1 MDAIAITLN
10 GSPVSGRPG
19 MTILDLARE
28 VGIKIPTLCHDPSLK
43 PAGVCRIC
51 LVEEE
56 KSARLLASCIT
67 PISTGMVINTES
79 PAVIEN
85 RKVIVKLMLASHPES
100 CVLCEKGNRCHL
112 RSLAAEL
119 GIGRVDYYPMP
130 KFSGTQEVNPFILRD
145 LSKCV
150 LCGKCIRADQELVV
164 TGALDYLGR
173 GFQAA
178 PATVF
183 NGPLE
188 TSECTF
194 CGTCLTMCPTG
205 ALFEKGKPHLGT
217 PAARVSSLC
226 SYCGCGCNIFIETVD
241 NKIVSVAPNP
251 ENSPNGRTLCA
262 KGHFGF
268 DYIHHHDRLKKPLIR
283 KEGALQEAEWD
294 EALDFAAKG
303 LMECHSK
310 YGPEALAFLGSSKCT
325 NEENFLFQKIARA
338 VFGTNNI
345 DNGARLHSGAS
356 VESLPFGAMTN
367 PLEDIEQ
374 SDAIFV
380 FGSNPSASHP
390 VASYAIKRAARFKGI
405 PLVVVDPRKTGLA
418 AIASAWVSIRP
429 GKDASLL
436 NGMAAAILETGSF
449 DNAFVLANCTD
460 LDELKKSVAPFD
472 AKFVETSTGCTADQF
487 TKIVSILKESKSPA
501 IVYGHGVTRQA
512 GASEIIRA
520 LVNLTLLKGSIGKQ
534 GGGIY
539 PLDKEN
545 NGQGAWDMGCSPGRL
560 PGSRRLDDQEAVHR
574 FESSWQKPIP
584 KTPGYSAPEMIQ
596 AAEAGNLRAMYVM
609 GENPVRSFPNS
620 PGVEKAL
627 GSLEFLIVQDLFLTE
642 TANLAHVVF
651 PACSFAEKDGTFT
664 NIERRVQRI
673 RKAMEPLAQS
683 RADFEVLHGLAERLG
698 YPMEYDSVSKV
709 TEEIA
714 SAIPGYAIHTAQ
726 RLSISD
732 WGNGKVP
739 LTPAAPLV
747 TTEIKDGG
755 FILLRGSSLFQFMG
769 GTRTS
774 RSSRLGSMKSAEG
787 IEMNPS
793 DALRLGVDEG
803 EKVKISNG
811 GSDVVTAVSL
821 SDSLPKGILF
831 CHYHDLAFSALFSLD
846 PKSGGS
852 ASCTVRVEKE
862 S

>member
-1 MDAIAITLN
+1 
-10 GSPVSGRPG
+10 

-28 VGIKIPTLCHDPSLK
+28 VGIKIPTLCHDPVLK

-56 KSARLLASCIT
+56 KSGRLLASCIT
-67 PISTGMVINTES
+67 PISAGMVINTES

-112 RSLAAEL
+112 RALAAEL
-119 GIGRVDYYPMP
+119 GIGTVDYYPMP
-130 KFSGTQEVNPFILRD
+130 KFSGTLEVNPFILRD

-188 TSECTF
+188 KSECTF

-217 PAARVSSLC
+217 PSARISSIC

-262 KGHFGF
+262 KGHFGL
-268 DYIHHHDRLKKPLIR
+268 DYVNHPDRLKKPLIR
-283 KEGALQEAEWD
+283 KNGALQEAEWD
-294 EALDFAAKG
+294 EALEFAAKG
-303 LMECHSK
+303 FMECHSK
-310 YGPEALAFLGSSKCT
+310 YGPDALAFFGSSKCT
-325 NEENFLFQKIARA
+325 NEENFLFQKIARV

-345 DNGARLHSGAS
+345 DNGARLLSGS
-356 VESLPFGAMTN
+356 SFESLPFGAMTN
-367 PLEDIEQ
+367 PISDIER
-374 SDAIFV
+374 SDAIFLI
-380 FGSNPSASHP
+380 GSNPSASHP
-390 VASYAIKRAARFKGI
+390 VASYAIKRAVRFRGI
-405 PLVVVDPRKTGLA
+405 PLVVVDPRKTGPA
-418 AIASAWVSIRP
+418 SMASAWASIRP
-429 GKDASLL
+429 GTE
-436 NGMAAAILETGSF
+436 AAILNGIIAAIIESGTF
-449 DNAFVLANCTD
+449 DKAFVVANCTD
-460 LDELKKSVAPFD
+460 LDELRKSVALFD
-472 AKFVETSTGCTADQF
+472 AKFVEKTTGCPAGPF
-487 TKIVSILKESKSPA
+487 SEIVSIFKASQKPA
-501 IVYGHGVTRQA
+501 FIYGHGVTGQA
-512 GASEIIRA
+512 GASDLIRA

-545 NGQGAWDMGCSPGRL
+545 NGQGAWDMGCTPDSL
-560 PGSRRLDDQEAVHR
+560 PGSRGLDDEEAVHR
-574 FESSWQKPIP
+574 FESSWQRPVP
-584 KTPGYSAPEMIQ
+584 RNPGYPAPEMIL
-596 AAEAGNLRAMYVM
+596 AAEAGRLKAMHIM

-620 PGVEKAL
+620 PMVEKAL

-642 TANLAHVVF
+642 TAKLAHVVL
-651 PACSFAEKDGTFT
+651 PACSFAEKEGSFT

-673 RKAMEPLAQS
+673 RKAIQPVGQS
-683 RADFEVLHGLAERLG
+683 RSDFEILRGLAERLG
-698 YPMEYDSVSKV
+698 YPMKYDSVSKV

-714 SAIPGYAIHTAQ
+714 SVIPHYSIHGGQ

-732 WGNGKVP
+732 WGNGKVR
-739 LTPAAPLV
+739 LTPAAAPGSP
-747 TTEIKDGG
+747 EIEDGG
-755 FILLRGSSLFQFMG
+755 FTLLRGSNLFQFMG

-774 RSSRLGSMKSAEG
+774 RSARLRTMKVAGGVEMNHSDAVRLGIG
-787 IEMNPS
+787 
-793 DALRLGVDEG
+793 EG
-803 EKVKISNG
+803 EKVKISSG
-811 GSDVVTAVSL
+811 GSEVIASVCF
-821 SDSLPKGILF
+821 SDSLPEGILF
-831 CHYHDLAFSALFSLD
+831 CPYHDLAFSALFSLD
-846 PKSGGS
+846 PNSGGI
-852 ASCTVRVEKE
+852 ATCPVRLEKE